1 MGAGGVYFLSFV
13 SSGKYQLVI
22 AQTILVKIWESQNK
36 TKQNNTKRCDS
47 NKVTYRQKGICQEYN
62 TDEIG
67 GAKSSQSILTTNRDG
82 AESSQSILTENIY
95 SIVKI
100 IMN

>member
-1 MGAGGVYFLSFV
+1 MGEGGVYFLSFV

-22 AQTILVKIWESQNK
+22 AQTILVKIWES
-36 TKQNNTKRCDS
+36 QNNTKRCDS